1 MVKRLLG
8 KQIFDERRS
17 MIKKSL
23 MCIACLLISID
34 YSIAESKIITI
45 GDMPYNAEQQKILD
59 NQIIPIIRTSRNDF
73 VVHLGDFIAGGD
85 FLSCRDDNITKARDY
100 IYSLHPNK
108 VFYTPGDND
117 WTDCDRDSKTQR
129 FSEYDRLSYLRDVF
143 YTIPPAYPKKWN
155 VIQQANYPENA
166 IWIVNNI
173 VYATLHVVGTNN
185 GRTQILLDNPDE
197 ALQHVLARDKA
208 NMQWIQRVK
217 NYAMDYHAD
226 AIMIFS
232 QADVTVYKDK
242 KQPCTKDNQTNCNG
256 FDIYRKATSRIAEEF
271 KKPVFYIH
279 GDTAAYCIDK
289 NFGGHHAP
297 NLWRV
302 NAPGD
307 FKVIDALEI
316 IINRPDNDKVL
327 SNNDII
333 FRGLLSGDELKAK
346 CGAIVN

>member
-1 MVKRLLG
+1 MVKQLSG
-8 KQIFDERRS
+8 KQIFDEMCS

-23 MCIACLLISID
+23 IYIACLLVSIS

-59 NQIIPIIRTSRNDF
+59 NQIIPTIRASKNDF

-85 FLSCRDDNITKARDY
+85 FLSCRDNTITKARDY

-129 FSEYDRLSYLRDVF
+129 FSEYNRLSYLRDVF
-143 YTIPPAYPKKWN
+143 YTTPPAYPKKWN

-185 GRTQILLDNPDE
+185 GRTQILLDNPDK
-197 ALQHVLARDKA
+197 ALQNVLARDKA
-208 NMQWIQRVK
+208 NMQWLQHVK
-217 NYAMDYHAD
+217 NYATNYHAD

-232 QADVTVYKDK
+232 QADVNVYENK
-242 KQPCTKDNQTNCNG
+242 KQGCTDDNQIDCDG
-256 FDIYRKATSRIAEEF
+256 FDIYRKATSRIAQEF

-279 GDTAAYCIDK
+279 GDTSAYCIDK
-289 NFGGHHAP
+289 NFGGQYAP

-316 IINRPDNDKVL
+316 IINHPDNDNKAL
-327 SNNDII
+327 SNHDII
-333 FRGLLSGDELKAK
+333 FRGLLSGDELDTA
-346 CGAIVN
+346 C